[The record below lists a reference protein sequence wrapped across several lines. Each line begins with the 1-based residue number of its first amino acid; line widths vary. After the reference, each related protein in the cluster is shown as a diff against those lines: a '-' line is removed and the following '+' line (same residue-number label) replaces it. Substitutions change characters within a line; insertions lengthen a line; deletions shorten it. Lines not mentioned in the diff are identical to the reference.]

1 MTASREGRA
10 SFIRAKTLRSE
21 LSQRSHVVIAAAVF
35 CAACA
40 SVAPQ
45 RPAQKATIYRDSWG
59 VPHIEAATE
68 EAGFYALGYA
78 QAQDRLPELLGS
90 LLWARGRLAEIM
102 GDALLPGDIESR
114 RWMNFE
120 KGSEG
125 FARLSPQLQR
135 DYRAFVAGV
144 KKFEAENPKLV
155 PPWAPEL
162 TPETLTAITRN
173 MSWIGYNAVWG
184 PAECS
189 KEGVRRQLLADDA
202 YPSATH
208 ASNEWAVFPSRT
220 ANGETILLADPHV
233 EVNNPFYYEY
243 RMQAGDFSSSGFA
256 AGAMLWQSQ
265 NHHVAWAFT
274 TGHPDMWDC
283 YAVETDPNNPR
294 AYLYDGKPM
303 QMEVR
308 KETFKSASG
317 KVVEQEFEYTR
328 HNGVLSPVVRRE
340 GNVAFVVSQSQMDD
354 GGLMDEE
361 IYRINRAGSV
371 KELRDALKTLG
382 MMAQNLMAIDD
393 QGHGYYLHAGKT
405 PRRAKGYDFTKPV
418 PGNTSATAWQGIHPL
433 DELIEVTDPPQG
445 YMQNDNSSPDVLFA
459 DGNIDASKYPAEVF
473 YDTPGRITTR
483 GVRSLEF
490 LSKAQHLSI
499 DDAKSFVF
507 DEKWT
512 STKPWQDALR
522 FALKQHPKR
531 LKVDGPARKLVDGIL
546 GFDGFAHAESSAALN
561 FWFWRDEVGKL
572 LDDPRFTS
580 LKKFPWREEQL
591 TPEFRRAILD
601 AATRAAD
608 AQVKAV
614 GSLDAP
620 LGKYFRSAHG
630 AKSWPIGGASIL
642 PVQDEACL
650 WQAGAQCDRA
660 MRAYSFT
667 PPNKAGE
674 RIAAKGSQAP
684 RLVVFGKQPQTWTLY
699 AFGQQSTIGAP
710 HADDQAPLFSR
721 KELKPALL
729 EHDELM
735 QHLESKTELS
745 IP

>member
-1 MTASREGRA
+1 MTFRRGV
-10 SFIRAKTLRSE
+10 TLS
-21 LSQRSHVVIAAAVF
+21 LTALCV
-35 CAACA
+35 ACA
-40 SVAPQ
+40 TTAPPQ
-45 RPAQKATIYRDSWG
+45 PVETATIYRDTWG
-59 VPHIEAATE
+59 VPHIEADTE
-68 EAGFYALGYA
+68 AAGFYALGYA

-90 LLWARGRLAEIM
+90 TLWVRGRLAEIM
-102 GDALLPGDIESR
+102 GDASLAGDIESR
-114 RWMNFE
+114 RWLNFE
-120 KGSEG
+120 EGAKG

-135 DYRAFVAGV
+135 DYAAFVAGA
-144 KKFEAENPKLV
+144 KKFMAENPKLV
-155 PPWAPEL
+155 PPWAPDL
-162 TPETLTAITRN
+162 TPETLTALTRN
-173 MSWIGYNAVWG
+173 MSWIGYNQVWG

-189 KEGVRRQLLADDA
+189 KEGVRRQLIAESG

-243 RMQAGDFSSSGFA
+243 RMKAGNLFSSGFA

-265 NHHVAWAFT
+265 NRHVAWAFT

-283 YAVETDPNNPR
+283 YAVETDPKNPR

-340 GNVAFVVSQSQMDD
+340 GNVAYVVSQSQMDD

-361 IYRINRAGSV
+361 IYRMNRATSV

-405 PRRAKGYDFTKPV
+405 PKRPQGYDFTKPV
-418 PGNTSATAWQGIHPL
+418 PGNTSATAWQGFHPL
-433 DELIEVTDPPQG
+433 DDMIEVTDPPQG

-459 DGNIDASKYPAEVF
+459 DGNIDAAKYPADVF
-473 YDTPGRITTR
+473 YDTNGRITTR

-490 LSKAQHLSI
+490 LSKAQKLSI
-499 DDAKSFVF
+499 DDAKAFVF

-512 STKPWQDALR
+512 SAKPWQDALR
-522 FALKQHPKR
+522 YALKMHPKR
-531 LKVDGPARKLVDGIL
+531 LKRDGPGRTLADRIL
-546 GFDGFAHAESSAALN
+546 AFDGFAHAESSAALN
-561 FWFWRDEVGKL
+561 VYFWRDAAGKL
-572 LDDPRFTS
+572 LEEPRFAS
-580 LKKFPWREEQL
+580 LKRMPWRQQQL
-591 TPEFRRAILD
+591 TAEFRRAILD
-601 AATRAAD
+601 ATITAAD

-620 LGKYFRSAHG
+620 LGKLFRAAHG
-630 AKSWPIGGASIL
+630 AKSWPLGGVSIL
-642 PVQDEACL
+642 PVADEACL

-674 RIAAKGSQAP
+674 RIASKGSQAP
-684 RLVVFGKQPQTWTLY
+684 RLIVFGKSPQTWTLF
-699 AFGQQSTIGAP
+699 AFGQQSTPGLP

-729 EHDELM
+729 DHDELM
-735 QHLESKTELS
+735 QHVESKITLQV
-745 IP
+745 PR